1 MSFAE
6 ILVKKLRVRAAERA
20 AQDQTGEVS
29 AALFEVAGIAEQAH
43 EEAKREWPHRERNEH
58 EAQA

>member
-1 MSFAE
+1 MTAWE
-6 ILVKKLRVRAAERA
+6 IFERKLRERAAERA

-29 AALFEVAGIAEQAH
+29 AALLEVAGVARESF

-58 EAQA
+58 EDIK